1 MTALFSFIFRDQQSE
16 MEDIQR
22 KLKTEIENLNFTQSS
37 LQRQK
42 QSLEGELTAAGA
54 EIAGLKTS
62 ISQLTSANAGISAE
76 LDTTKVWQDIV
87 TVFICI
93 NTFNA
98 SLKLI
103 GISLN
108 ENCDL
113 VECLYVKGV

>member
-1 MTALFSFIFRDQQSE
+1 MFANINFFLPLKQTHKKMTALFSFIFRSCRDQQSE

-76 LDTTKVWQDIV
+76 LDTTKV
-87 TVFICI
+87 
-93 NTFNA
+93 
-98 SLKLI
+98 
-103 GISLN
+103 
-108 ENCDL
+108 
-113 VECLYVKGV
+113 